1 MWRVTPFGEKSR
13 MVMKLDGEMPKREV
27 LISKLAKN
35 KKRQACKSA
44 SEARARAKNRRKLA
58 KNFGVNCF
66 CPLPIFRRSGG
77 GPVSVESLHLKDTRA
92 SGCAV
97 RALRLDA

>member
-1 MWRVTPFGEKSR
+1 

-35 KKRQACKSA
+35 KKRQACKIWW
-44 SEARARAKNRRKLA
+44 
-58 KNFGVNCF
+58 VPCF
-66 CPLPIFRRSGG
+66 SPLPIFRRSGG